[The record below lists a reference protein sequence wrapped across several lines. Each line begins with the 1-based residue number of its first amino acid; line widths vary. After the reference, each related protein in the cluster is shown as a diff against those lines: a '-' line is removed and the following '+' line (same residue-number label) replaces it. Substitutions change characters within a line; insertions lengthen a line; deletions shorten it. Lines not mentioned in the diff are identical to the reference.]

1 MNNTNSNQE
10 KMNLRSKMNEFKRMV
25 NDLEDMGR
33 ESVSRCFSMDDY
45 EDEDREN
52 DNEYPNCVAFWNN
65 YYAEAEKV
73 NKFYM
78 AHFYYNDSMTMK
90 ERKNLA
96 THMKEFNQSVF
107 RTDSAEEMAQ
117 FGGED
122 APLSDNEFMY
132 YRVHGAKNAFKNAK
146 KQKVKRALQ
155 QFARR
160 TKTSAAVSAFM
171 GNCNQAVPELLRN
184 TMEFV
189 GHTGY

>member
-1 MNNTNSNQE
+1 MNCTNSNQQNL
-10 KMNLRSKMNEFKRMV
+10 NLRSKMNEFKDMV
-25 NDLEDMGR
+25 NDLEGVCR

-45 EDEDREN
+45 EDEDRE
-52 DNEYPNCVAFWNN
+52 DENEYPNCVAFWNN

-96 THMKEFNQSVF
+96 THMKGFNQNVF
-107 RTDSAEEMAQ
+107 GFDSAEGMAQ

-122 APLSDNEFMY
+122 APLSDIEFMY

-160 TKTSAAVSAFM
+160 TKTSAVVSAFM
-171 GNCNQAVPELLRN
+171 GKCNQAVPELLRN

>member
-1 MNNTNSNQE
+1 MNCTNSNQQ

-171 GNCNQAVPELLRN
+171 GSCNQAVPELLRN